1 MPGRNRSEVNR
12 VSFTVLLAAAM
23 AFATF
28 AGPAFAVLARF
39 IIDDLGLSRAELGWV
54 VAAFSVVG
62 AIASPAVGKLTD
74 RVGGRKA
81 LAGIFILSG
90 LGMLAISA
98 APSYAFLIAAGIVTG
113 MGQASG
119 NPATNKLISVH
130 IPIGGRGAVTGLK
143 QSGVQ
148 IGVFLAGVLLPAGAL
163 AWGWRTTLTIAGSLS
178 VLTLGTVGLVIPPDP
193 PAPQDAASSPG
204 IVWSKPILWLT
215 SYGFLMGLA
224 GGAVNTYIP
233 LFGEESIGLSVRV
246 AGSVA
251 GIAGLVAFFSRLA
264 WARHS
269 ERTSSYVA
277 SLRWIAGLSVVFVG
291 ALLAAQEGGAWLL
304 WIGALGLGASATAWN
319 AVGMLA
325 VMVFAGREQ
334 SGGASGVVL
343 LGFLAGLGLG
353 PPLFGWSVD
362 RFGQYGPGLWGA
374 LGTFAVAAALAR
386 LWERTK
392 PFPHGD
398 PTV

>member
-1 MPGRNRSEVNR
+1 MSDPRQSAVKRIQ
-12 VSFTVLLAAAM
+12 FTVLLSAAM
-23 AFATF
+23 AAATF

-62 AIASPAVGKLTD
+62 ALASPAIGRLTD

-90 LGMLAISA
+90 IGMLAIST
-98 APSYAFLIAAGIVTG
+98 APSYAFLIGAGILTG
-113 MGQASG
+113 MGQAAA
-119 NPATNKLISVH
+119 NPATNKLIAVH
-130 IPIGGRGAVTGLK
+130 VPLGERGGVTGLK

-163 AWGWRTTLTIAGSLS
+163 AWGWRTTVAIAGGFSLLI
-178 VLTLGTVGLVIPPDP
+178 VATVGPVVPQDP
-193 PAPQDAASSPG
+193 PAPPQSASSPG

-233 LFGEESIGLSVRV
+233 LFGEESIGLSVSV

-251 GIAGLVAFFSRLA
+251 GIAGLVAFFSRVA
-264 WARHS
+264 WARYS

-325 VMVFAGREQ
+325 VMAFAGREQ

-353 PPLFGWSVD
+353 PPAFGWSVD
-362 RFGQYGPGLWGA
+362 RLGTYGPGLWGV
-374 LGTFAVAAALAR
+374 LVLFAAATAVTV
-386 LWERTK
+386 LWAGSQTRTI
-392 PFPHGD
+392 
-398 PTV
+398 

>member
-1 MPGRNRSEVNR
+1 
-12 VSFTVLLAAAM
+12 M

-62 AIASPAVGKLTD
+62 AIASPAIGKLTD

-98 APSYAFLIAAGIVTG
+98 APSYVFLVAAGILTG
-113 MGQASG
+113 MGQASA

-130 IPIGGRGAVTGLK
+130 VPLGRRGAVTGLK

-163 AWGWRTTLTIAGSLS
+163 VWGWRATLAIAGSFAL
-178 VLTLGTVGLVIPPDP
+178 LTLVTVGLVVPPDP
-193 PAPQDAASSPG
+193 PARKDPGTSPG
-204 IVWSKPILWLT
+204 IVWSRPIRWLT
-215 SYGFLMGLA
+215 IYGFLMGLA

-233 LFGEESIGLSVRV
+233 LFGEESIGLSVSV
-246 AGSVA
+246 AGAVA
-251 GIAGLVAFFSRLA
+251 GIAGLVAFFSRIA

-269 ERTSSYVA
+269 ERTSSYIA
-277 SLRWIAGLSVVFVG
+277 SLRWIAGLSVLFVG
-291 ALLAAQEGGAWLL
+291 ALLAAESGGAWLL

-325 VMVFAGREQ
+325 VIVFAGRERA
-334 SGGASGVVL
+334 GGASGAVL

-353 PPLFGWSVD
+353 PPAFGWSVD
-362 RFGQYGPGLWGA
+362 RLAGYGPGLWGA
-374 LGTFAVAAALAR
+374 LFVFAAATLVTVLWAR
-386 LWERTK
+386 SEAAT
-392 PFPHGD
+392 
-398 PTV
+398 T

>member
-1 MPGRNRSEVNR
+1 MAGRNRSEVSR

-62 AIASPAVGKLTD
+62 AIASPAIGTLTD

-81 LAGIFILSG
+81 LAGIFILGG

-98 APSYAFLIAAGIVTG
+98 APSFAFLIAAGILTG
-113 MGQASG
+113 MGQALG

-130 IPIGGRGAVTGLK
+130 IPIGRRGAVTGLK

-148 IGVFLAGVLLPAGAL
+148 IGVFLAGLLLPAGAL

-178 VLTLGTVGLVIPPDP
+178 VLTLGAVGLVVPRDP
-193 PAPQDAASSPG
+193 PVRDEPGTSPG

-215 SYGFLMGLA
+215 IYGFLMGLA

-233 LFGEESIGLSVRV
+233 LFAEESIGLSVTV

-251 GIAGLVAFFSRLA
+251 GMAGLVAFFSRIA

-291 ALLAAQEGGAWLL
+291 ALLAAESGGAWLL
-304 WIGALGLGASATAWN
+304 WVGALGLGASATAWN

-325 VMVFAGREQ
+325 VMVFASRERA
-334 SGGASGVVL
+334 GGASGAVL

-353 PPLFGWSVD
+353 PPAFGWSVD
-362 RFGQYGPGLWGA
+362 RLGSYSPGLWGA
-374 LGTFAVAAALAR
+374 LVVFAVATVVTVLWAR
-386 LWERTK
+386 SETA
-392 PFPHGD
+392 
-398 PTV
+398 TT